1 MRATAVRRT
10 ALAACAVSLTLV
22 ATACGGSSDTEA
34 EGGKAGKGG
43 ATSGSSSAPKSS
55 APTDS
60 APTDS
65 APKTSAKA
73 LSAAELEAVS
83 LKQGDV
89 AGHEISKAGPDDE
102 LPEGGVTVD
111 KAACLPIA
119 HAMYGVAQ
127 KGSAAT
133 AKRRVLSEPK
143 KADTKKPAGELTDGD
158 VEDVLKAAF
167 DVTSTFI
174 ALNAYEGTAGPD
186 TFVALKK
193 AAADCA
199 GGFTAT
205 VSGEPQKVVSVTE
218 EKTTGGDESAAW
230 TLTTVGDGDDQF
242 PISLVAL
249 RKEGTVATFYSLNV
263 AAVTGRSVKLTGPT
277 EVVAAQA
284 KKLG

>member
-10 ALAACAVSLTLV
+10 ALAACAVSLTLL

-34 EGGKAGKGG
+34 DGGKTDKAG
-43 ATSGSSSAPKSS
+43 ATSGSSSAPKS
-55 APTDS
+55 S

-89 AGHEISKAGPDDE
+89 AGHEITKAGPDDE

-111 KAACLPIA
+111 KAACLPVA

-133 AKRRVLSEPK
+133 TKRSVLSEPK

-158 VEDVLKAAF
+158 VEDVLKASF
-167 DVTSTFI
+167 DVTTTFI

-205 VSGEPQKVVSVTE
+205 VAGEPQKVVSVTE
-218 EKTTGGDESAAW
+218 EKATGGDESAAW
-230 TLTTVGDGDDQF
+230 KLTVVGDGDDQF

>member
-10 ALAACAVSLTLV
+10 ALAACAVSLALL

-34 EGGKAGKGG
+34 EGGQTDKGG
-43 ATSGSSSAPKSS
+43 ATSGSG
-55 APTDS
+55 S

-89 AGHEISKAGPDDE
+89 AGHGITKTGPDDE
-102 LPEGGVTVD
+102 LAEGGVTVD
-111 KAACLPIA
+111 KAACLPVA

-133 AKRRVLSEPK
+133 TKRKVLSEPK

-167 DVTSTFI
+167 DVTSTFV
-174 ALNAYEGTAGPD
+174 ALHAYEGTAGPD

-205 VSGEPQKVVSVTE
+205 IAGEPQKVVSVTE
-218 EKTTGGDESAAW
+218 ERATGGDESAAW
-230 TLTTVGDGDDQF
+230 KLTVVDDDDDRF

-263 AAVTGRSVKLTGPT
+263 AAVTGRNAKFTGPT